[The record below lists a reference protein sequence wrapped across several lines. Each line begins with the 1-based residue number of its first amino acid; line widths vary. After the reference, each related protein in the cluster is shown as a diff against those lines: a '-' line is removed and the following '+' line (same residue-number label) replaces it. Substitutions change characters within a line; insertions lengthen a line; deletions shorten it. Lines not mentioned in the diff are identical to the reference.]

1 MGSDLWYY
9 IFPIIVL
16 IVGFLGYK
24 KPSIGKILLYVLL
37 FFSMF
42 RGDNVGN
49 DTKGYMDS
57 SRIEYKNS
65 RISGG
70 IDYEYAVDNIGQ
82 ETEYGDALLNSIVYR
97 LNLSGRVIIFSY
109 SLLTFIFLFA
119 ALKRLKINVALA
131 LVFYVFN
138 THYFFSLSAA
148 RQMAAVSIFLYGV
161 TFLFCNDKRKFL
173 FFFFTILA
181 TMFHTSAIFYIWI
194 FLLRYVKCSRKL
206 LIIISSAAV
215 LVTVFFSFNIL
226 DLVYNTF
233 DLEYVS
239 NYMGRFDESERGIK
253 GRIFD
258 VLRFAFILYAL
269 IARTK
274 TNNADTYD
282 VVYCLAIVL
291 MALFTHSN
299 ILISRIT
306 FYITPFMCL
315 FWSKIIIENRCLKN
329 VTFVALLALY
339 LFLAEYEMGIWSSA
353 LRSGYY
359 LMF

>member
-9 IFPIIVL
+9 VFPLVVTTI
-16 IVGFLGYK
+16 GFLGYK
-24 KPSIGKILLYVLL
+24 NSTTGKLLLFLLL

-70 IDYEYAVDNIGQ
+70 IDYEYALDNIGQ
-82 ETEYGDALLNSIVYR
+82 ETEYGDALLNSFVYR
-97 LNLSGRVIIFSY
+97 FNLSGRVIIFVY
-109 SLLTFIFLFA
+109 SLLTFLFLYA

-131 LVFYVFN
+131 LVFYVMN

-148 RQMAAVSIFLYGV
+148 RQMAAVSIFLYGL
-161 TFLFCNDKRKFL
+161 TFIFCDDKRKYLFL
-173 FFFFTILA
+173 LFTVLA
-181 TMFHTSAIFYIWI
+181 AMFHTSAIFFIWV
-194 FLLRYVKCSRKL
+194 FFLRYIRCKRKL
-206 LIIISSAAV
+206 LIIISSFAV
-215 LVTVFFSFNIL
+215 AVTVFLSFNIL
-226 DLVYNTF
+226 DIVYNVF
-233 DLEYVS
+233 DLDYIS
-239 NYMGRFDESERGIK
+239 SYMGKFDESERAIK

-258 VLRFAFILYAL
+258 VLRFSFIVYAL

-274 TNNADTYD
+274 EKDADLYD
-282 VVYCLAIVL
+282 LLYCIAIVL

-299 ILISRIT
+299 ILVARVT

-315 FWSKIIIENRCLKN
+315 YWAKIIVENRCLKK
-329 VTFVALLALY
+329 TPFVALMVMY